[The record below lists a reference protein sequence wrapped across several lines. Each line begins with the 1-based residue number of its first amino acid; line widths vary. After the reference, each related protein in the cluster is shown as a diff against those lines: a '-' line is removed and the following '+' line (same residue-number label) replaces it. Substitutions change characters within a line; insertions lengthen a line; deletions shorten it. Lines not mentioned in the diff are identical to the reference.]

1 MILYCSSGRL
11 TTHMLQPMM
20 ASRSVCP
27 LDLNLCRL
35 FSVTAGPSGNSCQSV
50 SIIQLVCLTFDLQIW
65 CVRVSVRDL
74 ACLTFFNHPLT
85 VGLKWGSKLTSNHQV
100 WAKTKWNLYSVMK
113 IVYLKSFILVLCVFF
128 EEICQEMYQKMI
140 QIYAD
145 LFQTGKSC
153 IADLCL
159 FFKLSQFLDKY
170 APK

>member
-65 CVRVSVRDL
+65 CVRVSVCDL

-85 VGLKWGSKLTSNHQV
+85 VGLKWGSKLISNHQV

-113 IVYLKSFILVLCVFF
+113 IVYLKSFILVLCVNHKAARKSVKKCIKKWFKF
-128 EEICQEMYQKMI
+128 ML
-140 QIYAD
+140 IY
-145 LFQTGKSC
+145 
-153 IADLCL
+153 
-159 FFKLSQFLDKY
+159 FKQVK
-170 APK
+170 AV